1 MAKAKKSKLT
11 IEDALV
17 PVGEQPYEIPENWC
31 WAYLGYTVYINRG
44 SSPRPIKS
52 FLTED
57 EDGVN
62 WIKIGDTDSGKY
74 INGTKEK
81 ITQEGA
87 KKSVPVKKG
96 DLLLTNSMSYGKPF
110 ILNIDG
116 CIHDGWFAIE
126 PYECFDKE
134 YLYYSFLASQWYF
147 DKIAVGTAVRNISS
161 DRTATTP
168 LPIPPLAEQRRIVE
182 QIENLFSKLDEA
194 KEKAQS
200 VLDEYETRKQAIL
213 YKAFSGGL
221 SNEWRVENNKSIEE
235 WEYKQLGD
243 TNIEIIDGDRGK
255 NYPTK
260 DEFSPEGYCIF
271 LNAKNVTKNGFN
283 FEVLECITKEKDE
296 LLHKGRLE
304 RGDMI
309 MTTRGTLGNV
319 VIYDETVPYE
329 HLRIN
334 SGMVIYRGGE
344 EIYKPYLIWLYKS
357 NMITQQIDRMQTGSA
372 QPQLPIKVMKSL
384 LIPIPSVEEQEVIAD
399 CIQSMMDKE
408 EQVKSTII
416 NVIENID
423 VMKKSV
429 LAKAFRG
436 QLGTNNLVE
445 ESSIEL
451 LKSILEK

>member
-1 MAKAKKSKLT
+1 MAKAKKGKLT

-17 PVGEQPYEIPENWC
+17 PVEEQPYDIPANWC
-31 WAYLGYTVYINRG
+31 WTYLLSGAAECKDGFRKPIN
-44 SSPRPIKS
+44 SSERADREGDIPYYGATGQVGWIDDY
-52 FLTED
+52 LTDEQLVLLG
-57 EDGVN
+57 EDGAPFLDLMKDKAYMIEGKAWVN
-62 WIKIGDTDSGKY
+62 NHAHILKSYYGEIGNKY
-74 INGTKEK
+74 LLHYLNTFNYHGFVNGTTRLKL
-81 ITQEGA
+81 TQA
-87 KKSVPVKKG
+87 SMNTIPV
-96 DLLLTNSMSYGKPF
+96 
-110 ILNIDG
+110 
-116 CIHDGWFAIE
+116 
-126 PYECFDKE
+126 
-134 YLYYSFLASQWYF
+134 
-147 DKIAVGTAVRNISS
+147 
-161 DRTATTP
+161 
-168 LPIPPLAEQRRIVE
+168 PIPPLAEQQRIVE
-182 QIENLFSKLDEA
+182 QIENLFAKLDEA
-194 KEKAQS
+194 REKAQS
-200 VLDEYETRKQAIL
+200 ALDEFETRKQAIL

-221 SNEWRVENNKSIEE
+221 SNEWREENNKSIEE

-319 VIYDETVPYE
+319 AIYDETVPYE
-329 HLRIN
+329 HIRIN

-357 NMITQQIDRMQTGSA
+357 NIITQQIDRMQTGSA

-384 LIPIPSVEEQEVIAD
+384 LIPIPSVEEQEVIVD
-399 CIQSMMDKE
+399 YIQSMMDKE
-408 EQVKSTII
+408 EQVKSIII
-416 NVIENID
+416 NVIDNID
-423 VMKKSV
+423 MIKKSV

-436 QLGTNNLVE
+436 ELGTNEVGD

>member
-1 MAKAKKSKLT
+1 MAKAKKGKLS
-11 IEDALV
+11 IEEMLV
-17 PVGEQPYEIPENWC
+17 STDIKPYEIPDNWC
-31 WAYLGYTVYINRG
+31 WIHLLD
-44 SSPRPIKS
+44 S
-52 FLTED
+52 FD
-57 EDGVN
+57 NV
-62 WIKIGDTDSGKY
+62 TDS
-74 INGTKEK
+74 
-81 ITQEGA
+81 
-87 KKSVPVKKG
+87 KKK
-96 DLLLTNSMSYGKPF
+96 LAT
-110 ILNIDG
+110 
-116 CIHDGWFAIE
+116 
-126 PYECFDKE
+126 KE
-134 YLYYSFLASQWYF
+134 YLEDGEYPIIDQGQDFIGGYTDDGGMIY
-147 DKIAVGTAVRNISS
+147 DGE
-161 DRTATTP
+161 
-168 LPIPPLAEQRRIVE
+168 LPIVIFGDHTRCIKYIDFPFAQGADGVKVLKPKKFWDAKAFYYAMQSVEIPNMGYRRHYPLFKDFCIPVPPLAEQKRIVE
-182 QIENLFSKLDEA
+182 QIENLFFKLDEA
-194 KEKAQS
+194 RERTQS
-200 VLDEYETRKQAIL
+200 ALDEYETRKQAIL

-283 FEVLECITKEKDE
+283 FDVLECITKEKDE

-319 VIYDETVPYE
+319 AIYDETVPYE

-384 LIPIPSVEEQEVIAD
+384 LIPIPSVEEQEVIVD

-423 VMKKSV
+423 MMKKSV

-436 QLGTNNLVE
+436 QLGTNNLEE

-451 LKSILEK
+451 LKNILEM